1 MAVDHRQM
9 ARLVPTQAVA
19 DVREKGGVGLEAAL
33 RCGRTAVGGVESVK
47 ASPAGCDPGS
57 GKPRRGRTRATAV
70 QSTVDFQV
78 LTSWSG
84 ARRLRASVSETLVAT
99 LGSKSSGKTRAKA
112 CDQCGTDDGKGV
124 SSKCSL
130 LGGTDVGW
138 EAGCSRAQLARPLLQ
153 ADLCPSVCVRTRF
166 QQLG

>member
-1 MAVDHRQM
+1 MGNAKALPEGCD
-9 ARLVPTQAVA
+9 L
-19 DVREKGGVGLEAAL
+19 GLE
-33 RCGRTAVGGVESVK
+33 
-47 ASPAGCDPGS
+47 
-57 GKPRRGRTRATAV
+57 KPRHGRTRATAV
-70 QSTVDFQV
+70 QSTAGSQV

-138 EAGCSRAQLARPLLQ
+138 EAGCSRAQLAKLLLQ
-153 ADLCPSVCVRTRF
+153 AD
-166 QQLG
+166 